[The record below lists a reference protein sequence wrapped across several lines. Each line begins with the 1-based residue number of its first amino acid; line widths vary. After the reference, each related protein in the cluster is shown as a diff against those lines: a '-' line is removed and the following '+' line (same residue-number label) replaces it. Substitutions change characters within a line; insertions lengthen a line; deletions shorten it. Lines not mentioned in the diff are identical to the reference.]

1 MGTTPFTIAVAFV
14 ASFALLGVSGCSKK
28 SVQSGG
34 DTQSQQG
41 KTAKSESSES
51 SRTGVGNFPD
61 TSMQSG
67 GGSGLRGLD
76 KNPSEERIGAGN
88 GMGAGSL
95 LAKADTSDTAA
106 RQMDDIRAEQAASAA
121 AGLRDVFFGYDSW
134 TISDDQRQALN
145 RDADWMKSNS
155 SAMVKVEGHCDERG
169 TTAYNLVLGEKRAK
183 AVRDFLV
190 SQGVS
195 TDAVTTKGFGESNPV
210 ATNATAAGRQQN
222 RRVELVVSG
231 SSIGNGAGA
240 PGSAIGTAPGS
251 TGGVSGAAQSSP
263 GASQPMTSSPGS
275 TGGPAGTSGVQ
286 SVPANGSSQPPAS
299 NPPQTGIKPPLF

>member
-106 RQMDDIRAEQAASAA
+106 RQMDDIRAEQAAAAA

-183 AVRDFLV
+183 AVRNYLV
-190 SQGVS
+190 ELGISANRLSVVS
-195 TDAVTTKGFGESNPV
+195 YGKERPSCMDHAESCY
-210 ATNATAAGRQQN
+210 QQN
-222 RRVELVVSG
+222 RRGHLAVK
-231 SSIGNGAGA
+231 AG
-240 PGSAIGTAPGS
+240 
-251 TGGVSGAAQSSP
+251 
-263 GASQPMTSSPGS
+263 
-275 TGGPAGTSGVQ
+275 
-286 SVPANGSSQPPAS
+286 
-299 NPPQTGIKPPLF
+299 K